1 VDRTYI
7 AYRTAIISVLFKPRT
22 SWHLQPDDGDN
33 GDNRPKQFP
42 HKTKSIARYPKEA
55 DQGHGGQQDSPLK
68 EFLLKESPLLE
79 SHLKDPRHF
88 AFKEAG
94 IESLSYSVVQSEK
107 KERYIRPQIN

>member
-1 VDRTYI
+1 VDTSYI
-7 AYRTAIISVLFKPRT
+7 AYRTVIISVLFKPRT

-33 GDNRPKQFP
+33 ADNRPKQFP

-55 DQGHGGQQDSPLK
+55 DRHGGQQDSPLK
-68 EFLLKESPLLE
+68 ESLLNESPLLE
-79 SHLKDPRHF
+79 SHLKDPQHF

-94 IESLSYSVVQSEK
+94 IESLSYLVVQSEK